1 MAAAALSSATAHK
14 DPRERRKH
22 LRKETLWHCT
32 LRTAQGS
39 VAWRVLNLSVRGA
52 KIETTGVAKGDSV
65 TLVMEPLGEFLGIV
79 AWQRDGRAGIHINE
93 HRTTRVEITLP
104 RSLSGE
110 AFMAE
115 R

>member
-1 MAAAALSSATAHK
+1 MTAAPAPVTANN

-22 LRKETLWHCT
+22 LRKETLWHGT

-39 VAWRVLNLSVRGA
+39 IACRVLNLSVRGA
-52 KIETTGVAKGDSV
+52 KVEATGVAEGDQV

-79 AWQRDGRAGIHINE
+79 AWQRDGHAGIRVSE
-93 HRTTRVEITLP
+93 HRTTRTEITLP
-104 RSLSGE
+104 RSVSGE
-110 AFMAE
+110 ATMGE